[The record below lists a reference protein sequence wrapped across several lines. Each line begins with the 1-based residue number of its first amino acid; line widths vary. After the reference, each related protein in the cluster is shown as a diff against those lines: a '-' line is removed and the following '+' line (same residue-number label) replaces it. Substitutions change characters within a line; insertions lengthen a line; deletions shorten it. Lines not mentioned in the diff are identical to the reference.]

1 MSIGELGRYRPS
13 FLSTE
18 AMRTTAQSLRLT
30 VARAAHKIP
39 TPSRIAGDL
48 ARSILVN
55 PHPSPPTPG
64 ETIFIQRDTAQ
75 PALTT
80 TEPLY
85 THPPLPEVRAQEIED
100 AEILWIR
107 DGKSP
112 PPETGF
118 IKDNT
123 FVPNRNIRI
132 IQPPTL

>member
-1 MSIGELGRYRPS
+1 MSVGELGRYCPFFPS
-13 FLSTE
+13 FE
-18 AMRTTAQSLRLT
+18 ATRRTADGFRST

-39 TPSRIAGDL
+39 TPSRIAGDI

-85 THPPLPEVRAQEIED
+85 THPPVPEVRAQEIED

-118 IKDNT
+118 IKANT